1 MSGPIVPPSLA
12 VAVSQPPPLK
22 IPDSFNEASLAAE
35 LAKRLTGRPT
45 GANPVIATRNIAGQ
59 VIWVDAGSEV
69 MLHLDSA
76 KTHIT
81 DGMLLVSVDFDCD
94 QTGRTPLVAAFAMN
108 HATDGAGLFC
118 ATDELPR
125 GNGLLA
131 ARWGKIYQDAIW
143 AALTSLV
150 SDHAA
155 ERKLSPLAL
164 ICANAT
170 LTLRS
175 GAALAASQFVAPAGN
190 PVPALNLDVK
200 PEVKS

>member
-1 MSGPIVPPSLA
+1 MSRRSVPLSSTA
-12 VAVSQPPPLK
+12 GSQPPPLK
-22 IPDSFNEASLAAE
+22 IPDSFTEATLASD
-35 LAKRLTGRPT
+35 LAQRLAGSPAGGSAALT
-45 GANPVIATRNIAGQ
+45 TRQIPGQ

-69 MLHLDSA
+69 MVHFNSTH
-76 KTHIT
+76 THIG
-81 DGMLLVSVDFDCD
+81 DGLLLVSVDFECD

-108 HATDGAGLFC
+108 RGLDAAGLFS

-131 ARWGKIYQDAIW
+131 ARWGRIYQDAVW
-143 AALTSLV
+143 AALTGLI

-164 ICANAT
+164 ICTKGT

-175 GAALAASQFVAPAGN
+175 GAPLNASQLASAGT
-190 PVPALNLDVK
+190 PKVIG
-200 PEVKS
+200 